1 MLTRG
6 SRPLKL
12 FASPWSAPAW
22 MKSNKALT
30 GQGYLLPE
38 YYQAWANYFI
48 KFLKEYEARG
58 IVFWGLTTQNEPTN
72 GNGLNNHINSMGK
85 FLQIA

>member
-1 MLTRG
+1 MLARG
-6 SRPLKL
+6 SGPLKL

-58 IVFWGLTTQNEPTN
+58 ILFWGLTTPCDILKDKHKAL
-72 GNGLNNHINSMGK
+72 LNINLAIK
-85 FLQIA
+85 L